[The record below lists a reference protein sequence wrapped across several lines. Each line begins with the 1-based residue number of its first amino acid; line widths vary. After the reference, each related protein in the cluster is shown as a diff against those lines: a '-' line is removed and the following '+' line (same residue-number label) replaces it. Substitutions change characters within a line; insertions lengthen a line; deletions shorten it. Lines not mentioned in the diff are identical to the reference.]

1 MPNAARAVQAHP
13 REAAARAIEAAPLP
27 LVLDAD
33 RALLRTG
40 IAAERLVAGLSRRA
54 LRLDLLP
61 VRDELVAFAAAER
74 EAGRP
79 VHLVTDAPQAVA
91 EALAARFEF
100 VDGAFGRED
109 GDDGGKAARLAARFP
124 AGFAYAGDPAAE
136 PEVWAAAATRVPVGT
151 GGIEDEVLA
160 RFPREAAGLRVWA
173 KALRLHQWAK
183 NALVFVPILL
193 GGRALDAAAWSS
205 GLLMFLALGVLASS
219 TYLVN
224 DLVDLADDRRH
235 WSKRTRPLAAGTL
248 PIGRALAAVPLGAT
262 AAFGLAWLAGGA
274 AGLAFAGLYL
284 AVTLAYSLRLKRE
297 PILDVTV
304 LAALFTVRIAAGVAV
319 TGVAWSAWLLAFSM
333 LLFLSLSLAK
343 RHTEAVRMQRHGATA
358 ARGYVAADAPILLAL
373 GVASATASIVLLVL
387 YLIEEAFKA
396 GFYAAP
402 QMLWALPVV
411 LFLWL
416 GRIWLLCGRGQ
427 LHDDPVS
434 FALRD
439 RVSLGHGALVAGAV
453 GLAIFL

>member
-1 MPNAARAVQAHP
+1 MSNAARAVLEPNGTTRRAEVP
-13 REAAARAIEAAPLP
+13 AAALP
-27 LVLDAD
+27 LVIDAE
-33 RALLRTG
+33 RALLRADLSG
-40 IAAERLVAGLSRRA
+40 ERVAARLAGRA
-54 LRLDLLP
+54 LRPDLLP
-61 VRDELVAFAAAER
+61 VRDELAAFAAAER
-74 EAGRP
+74 ESGRP
-79 VHLVTDAPQAVA
+79 VHLVTDAPREVA

-100 VDGAFGRED
+100 VDEVLWHDGR
-109 GDDGGKAARLAARFP
+109 GKAARLAERFP
-124 AGFAYAGDPAAE
+124 HGFAYAGDPAAE
-136 PEVWAAAATRVPVGT
+136 AAVWALAGAAVPVGPGAGARGET
-151 GGIEDEVLA
+151 LA
-160 RFPREAAGLRVWA
+160 RFARERAGLKVWA
-173 KALRLHQWAK
+173 RALRLHQWAK
-183 NALVFVPILL
+183 NALVFVALML
-193 GGRALDAAAWSS
+193 GGRALDLAAWEAA
-205 GLLMFLALGVLASS
+205 GLMFLALGVLASS

-235 WSKRTRPLAAGTL
+235 WSKRERPLASGRL
-248 PIGRALAAVPLGAT
+248 PVRLALAAVPAGVAL
-262 AAFGLAWLAGGA
+262 AFALAWLAGGL
-274 AGLAFAGLYL
+274 AGTAFAGAYL
-284 AVTLAYSLRLKRE
+284 GVTLAYSLRLKRE
-297 PILDVTV
+297 PILDVAV
-304 LAALFTVRIAAGVAV
+304 LAALFTLRIAAGVAV

-343 RHTEAVRMQRHGATA
+343 RHTEAVRMLRHGTTA

-402 QMLWALPVV
+402 QALWALPVV

-439 RVSLGHGALVAGAV
+439 RASLGHGVLVAAAV
-453 GLAIFL
+453 GVAILL